1 MDIAI
6 QHISS
11 FSIVCVSDF
20 VNFEL
25 SYKGK
30 DVHIAKRRRVR
41 DAIDST
47 QTTVITTDMPTDDND
62 SNLSRYTRPSEDTH
76 APCPIHSHTRTHHTA
91 AAAVTTT
98 TTTTTMTTRTTRK
111 TRTRTRTRT
120 TTKTTTTTTTMVA
133 ETTTTATIVQIK
145 RFSESNLHCLQYL

>member
-76 APCPIHSHTRTHHTA
+76 APKHSHTRTHHYC
-91 AAAVTTT
+91 
-98 TTTTTMTTRTTRK
+98 
-111 TRTRTRTRT
+111 
-120 TTKTTTTTTTMVA
+120 
-133 ETTTTATIVQIK
+133 EQQQQQ
-145 RFSESNLHCLQYL
+145 LQQRQRRRRLQQLEQQEKQEQQQQQQRQRRRRRRWWRRRQRLQQ